1 VLLGQQISTTMN
13 RLTVPSHA
21 VLYAYAHYQHNAL
34 GTRPLKTHAERL
46 VDQYPALV
54 EASEWVCL
62 ASLAPRKNNHCSE
75 LIKNDPALPL
85 AGRCGD

>member
-1 VLLGQQISTTMN
+1 M
-13 RLTVPSHA
+13 A

-54 EASEWVCL
+54 EASDWVCQEG
-62 ASLAPRKNNHCSE
+62 PPGKE
-75 LIKNDPALPL
+75 LTFRLTLGRIWCMELFGVFNLGVCGF
-85 AGRCGD
+85 AGRRGD